1 MIVQYLTQYRVIAKV
16 KLNLFAILLCV
27 AALHM
32 QAQELLNNNSF
43 EQKSYCPGNFNQQS
57 LTTVAGWWQPS
68 DGTPD
73 YFHECS
79 GKVGV
84 PSNVFGNQD
93 AKEGAGYIGMVLYSA
108 GSNKNYREYIQTQ
121 LSRPLAAGEMV
132 CIEFYVSAADFCAYV
147 CDGIGVALTNEKV
160 EHKKMG
166 VIECKPVVANPRFN
180 MLDYSDGWMLI
191 SDMYTAIGGEQY
203 LTIGNFKSDRELKI
217 IKRTA
222 DLGAKA
228 QDTWAYAYV
237 DKVSVKP
244 VKQKS
249 ECSCENEILASLAVD
264 PPLELK
270 EYDRI
275 SLDAI
280 HFDFDQDIL
289 TDSAMIQIKEVHDL
303 LRKNRAM
310 YMEISGYTDIKGS
323 EQYNIDLSR
332 RRAQR
337 VIDEL
342 IRLGIDK
349 QRLNMSYFGK
359 ELPIADN
366 TTDVGRMQNRRV
378 EFQIL
383 KRKFELVQ

>member
-1 MIVQYLTQYRVIAKV
+1 LVIAKV
-16 KLNLFAILLCV
+16 KLSLLIIFV
-27 AALHM
+27 ALLGGLCT
-32 QAQELLNNNSF
+32 AQELLDNNSF

-73 YFHECS
+73 YFNECS
-79 GKVGV
+79 DKVGV
-84 PSNVFGNQD
+84 PKNVFGSQE
-93 AKEGAGYIGMVLYSA
+93 AKEGAGYIGMVLYST
-108 GSNKNYREYIQTQ
+108 GNNKNYREYIQTK
-121 LSRPLAAGEMV
+121 LNRPLVTGEMV
-132 CIEFYVSAADFCAYV
+132 CVEFYVSAADYCAYV
-147 CDGIGVALTNEKV
+147 CDGIGLALTNERI

-166 VIECKPVVANPRFN
+166 VIEASPVVSNPKFN

-191 SDMYTAIGGEQY
+191 SDVYTAVGGELY
-203 LTIGNFKSDRELKI
+203 VTIGNFKGDRELKI

-228 QDTWAYAYV
+228 QDTWAYAYI
-237 DKVSVKP
+237 DRVSIKP

-249 ECSCENEILASLAVD
+249 ECSCENDILSSLAVD

-280 HFDFDQDIL
+280 LFDYDRDVL
-289 TDSAMIQIKEVHDL
+289 TDSARFQVKQVYDL

-310 YMEISGYTDIKGS
+310 YMEISGYTDFQGS
-323 EQYNIDLSR
+323 EAYNLDLSK
-332 RRAQR
+332 RRAQT
-337 VIDEL
+337 VINEL
-342 IRLGIDK
+342 VALGIDK
-349 QRLNMSYFGK
+349 SRLQMSYFGK
-359 ELPIADN
+359 ELPVADN
-366 TTDVGRMQNRRV
+366 TTEVGRMQNRRV

-383 KRKFELVQ
+383 KRRFELIQ

>member
-1 MIVQYLTQYRVIAKV
+1 
-16 KLNLFAILLCV
+16 
-27 AALHM
+27 
-32 QAQELLNNNSF
+32 
-43 EQKSYCPGNFNQQS
+43 
-57 LTTVAGWWQPS
+57 
-68 DGTPD
+68 
-73 YFHECS
+73 
-79 GKVGV
+79 
-84 PSNVFGNQD
+84 
-93 AKEGAGYIGMVLYSA
+93 
-108 GSNKNYREYIQTQ
+108 
-121 LSRPLAAGEMV
+121 
-132 CIEFYVSAADFCAYV
+132 
-147 CDGIGVALTNEKV
+147 
-160 EHKKMG
+160 
-166 VIECKPVVANPRFN
+166 

-191 SDMYTAIGGEQY
+191 SDMYTAVGGEQY
-203 LTIGNFKSDRELKI
+203 LTIGNFKTDRELKI

-222 DLGAKA
+222 DLGVKA

-244 VKQKS
+244 IKQKS
-249 ECSCENEILASLAVD
+249 ECSCENDILASMAVD

-280 HFDFDQDIL
+280 LFDFDQDLL
-289 TDSAMIQIKEVHDL
+289 TDTAMIQVKEVYDL

-323 EQYNIDLSR
+323 EEYNIELSR

-359 ELPIADN
+359 ELPVADN
-366 TTDVGRMQNRRV
+366 ATDQGRMQNRRV

-383 KRKFELVQ
+383 KRKFELIQ